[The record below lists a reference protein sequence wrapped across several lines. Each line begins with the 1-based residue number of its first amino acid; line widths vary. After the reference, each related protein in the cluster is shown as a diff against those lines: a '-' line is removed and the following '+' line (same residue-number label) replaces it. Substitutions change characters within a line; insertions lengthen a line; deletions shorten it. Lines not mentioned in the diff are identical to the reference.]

1 MNAGEDSINSQLFKT
16 DGSITGIYY
25 FEKGSLLLRPLIG
38 SKIAAGFPS
47 PAQDYIES
55 VLDLNEHLIEHPTA
69 TFFVRVQGF
78 SMINAGINPD
88 DILIVD
94 RAVEPGHKKIIIAV
108 LDGELTVKRLEIRG
122 ERWFLVPENPE
133 FLSLEITEDMDFQV
147 WGVVTYSI
155 HKLR

>member
-1 MNAGEDSINSQLFKT
+1 M
-16 DGSITGIYY
+16 
-25 FEKGSLLLRPLIG
+25 RPLIG
-38 SKIAAGFPS
+38 SEIAAGFPS

-55 VLDLNEHLIEHPTA
+55 TLDLNELLIEHPTA

-78 SMINAGINPD
+78 SMVNAGINPE

-94 RAVEPGHKKIIIAV
+94 RAVEPTHRKIIIAV
-108 LDGELTVKRLEIRG
+108 LDGELTVKRLEIKG
-122 ERWFLVPENPE
+122 DLWFLVPENPE

-155 HKLR
+155 HKIR